1 MPAIARPRA
10 PSAPSSRASPPRGA
24 SSGSRQRRFSPP
36 SARAAR
42 PGSRSARPTSRP
54 PSPRATRPAN
64 ARTFA
69 RRMRSATGCAR
80 TASCS
85 RTPRPAQCGRPA
97 EAGRRSSMRKV
108 VWLTVGV
115 LALALPA
122 WSSDIYRWTD
132 GAGGSAGEDRDPDA
146 DAYSASASLR
156 RNALER
162 DLRATEK
169 RVRDLDAQLTKLARA
184 RGERSDAAKATSGV
198 GTNLD
203 VRSEE
208 EKALVTE
215 KEQLA
220 QHAVQVRS
228 DAAQLRQEV
237 TQHTGG
243 ATPDWWV
250 DIR

>member
-1 MPAIARPRA
+1 M
-10 PSAPSSRASPPRGA
+10 
-24 SSGSRQRRFSPP
+24 
-36 SARAAR
+36 
-42 PGSRSARPTSRP
+42 
-54 PSPRATRPAN
+54 
-64 ARTFA
+64 
-69 RRMRSATGCAR
+69 RM
-80 TASCS
+80 
-85 RTPRPAQCGRPA
+85 
-97 EAGRRSSMRKV
+97 
-108 VWLTVGV
+108 VWLTVGM

-132 GAGGSAGEDRDPDA
+132 GAGNVHYSNTPNTGHAAKAVGPDSAPAVGDDDGGAAGARDPDA

-156 RNALER
+156 RNAFER

-169 RVRDLDAQLTKLARA
+169 RVRELDAQLAKLARV
-184 RGERSDAAKATSGV
+184 RGDRADAARVTSGV

-208 EKALVTE
+208 EKALATE
-215 KEQLA
+215 REQLA

-228 DAAQLRQEV
+228 DAAHLRDEV
-237 TQHTGG
+237 SQHTGG

>member
-1 MPAIARPRA
+1 
-10 PSAPSSRASPPRGA
+10 
-24 SSGSRQRRFSPP
+24 
-36 SARAAR
+36 
-42 PGSRSARPTSRP
+42 
-54 PSPRATRPAN
+54 
-64 ARTFA
+64 
-69 RRMRSATGCAR
+69 
-80 TASCS
+80 
-85 RTPRPAQCGRPA
+85 
-97 EAGRRSSMRKV
+97 MRKV

-132 GAGGSAGEDRDPDA
+132 GAGNVHYSNTPSTGQAAKAIGPDGAPAVGDDDGGSAGEDRDPDA

>member
-1 MPAIARPRA
+1 M
-10 PSAPSSRASPPRGA
+10 
-24 SSGSRQRRFSPP
+24 
-36 SARAAR
+36 
-42 PGSRSARPTSRP
+42 
-54 PSPRATRPAN
+54 
-64 ARTFA
+64 
-69 RRMRSATGCAR
+69 RM
-80 TASCS
+80 
-85 RTPRPAQCGRPA
+85 
-97 EAGRRSSMRKV
+97 
-108 VWLTVGV
+108 VWLVTVGM

-122 WSSDIYRWTD
+122 WSSEIYRWTD
-132 GAGGSAGEDRDPDA
+132 GAGNVHYSNTPNTGHHATAVGPDGAPVGGDDGGSAGEDRDPEA

-162 DLRATEK
+162 ELRATEK
-169 RVRDLDAQLTKLARA
+169 RVREVDAQLAKLARV
-184 RGERSDAAKATSGV
+184 RGDRADAARTTSGV

-208 EKALVTE
+208 EKALATE
-215 KEQLA
+215 REQLA

>member
-1 MPAIARPRA
+1 M
-10 PSAPSSRASPPRGA
+10 
-24 SSGSRQRRFSPP
+24 
-36 SARAAR
+36 
-42 PGSRSARPTSRP
+42 
-54 PSPRATRPAN
+54 
-64 ARTFA
+64 
-69 RRMRSATGCAR
+69 RM
-80 TASCS
+80 
-85 RTPRPAQCGRPA
+85 
-97 EAGRRSSMRKV
+97 
-108 VWLTVGV
+108 VWLTVGM

-122 WSSDIYRWTD
+122 RSSDIYRWTD
-132 GAGGSAGEDRDPDA
+132 GAGNVHYSNTPNTGHAAKAVGSDGGPAVDDDEGRPGADRDPDA

-162 DLRATEK
+162 ELRATEK
-169 RVRDLDAQLTKLARA
+169 RVREVDAQLAKLARA
-184 RGERSDAAKATSGV
+184 RGDRADAARTTSGV

-208 EKALVTE
+208 EKALATE

-237 TQHTGG
+237 TQHSGG

>member
-1 MPAIARPRA
+1 M
-10 PSAPSSRASPPRGA
+10 
-24 SSGSRQRRFSPP
+24 
-36 SARAAR
+36 
-42 PGSRSARPTSRP
+42 
-54 PSPRATRPAN
+54 
-64 ARTFA
+64 
-69 RRMRSATGCAR
+69 RM
-80 TASCS
+80 
-85 RTPRPAQCGRPA
+85 
-97 EAGRRSSMRKV
+97 
-108 VWLTVGV
+108 VWLMAGM

-132 GAGGSAGEDRDPDA
+132 GAGNVHYSNTPNTGHAAKAVGPDGAPAAGDDDASPGEDRNPDA

-169 RVRDLDAQLTKLARA
+169 RVHEIDAQLAKLARA
-184 RGERSDAAKATSGV
+184 RGDRADAARTTSGV

-208 EKALVTE
+208 EKALATE

-220 QHAVQVRS
+220 QHSVQVRS

-237 TQHTGG
+237 TQHSGG